1 MRESTGEE
9 MFDGSAEFIIDVMP
23 LSEGVMVY
31 TNQDG
36 LKGYIDRFGNIIIK
50 PKFTYASDFINGVAL
65 VKYDEGD
72 KEISTFIDKDGN
84 ELISN
89 RYRAISINDSVLKV
103 ERNSLFSNKKSYL
116 LNNGSL
122 ISLPVELN
130 NIVSIYKGRLYSVYD
145 CKFKECLTNFNYK
158 YIINIGDFKESNKS
172 LKYNALIEYVDDMD
186 MKRYGIVTF
195 YNGYINLLQEF
206 AKDRYVVYRINEDN
220 FLVVYVN
227 SYPTHVISREYSIY
241 NISYSNAFGMGVID
255 KDNYAIND
263 IQFINDKLFYVLYE
277 TYYVKYYKLYLYGQR
292 ESVSDN
298 KYKKFIY
305 STNDSDYI
313 IGVKKDGTNV
323 YIDSSGNELKIV
335 NFNISINSSNEE
347 EKEKREQF
355 LKENNHIKLE
365 LFNGNYSIGI
375 KKDISYT
382 SNNPFIYNR
391 YIVFDK
397 NLNPVRTF
405 PNSHDNVIFEELYNY
420 ASDGVMIGK
429 TTQNGTYAVID
440 TNTFKIVN
448 YFKCDSFE
456 YENGYFIITRDNKY
470 GLLDKYGETIFDTS
484 ASKLCFVDKD
494 NVFIRTNNISIFLN
508 VNTDYENK
516 LLLSDFTVSELTY
529 LGRNVFREK
538 MLDDDSYVTIETNTN
553 DRNYSVMCESYQL
566 LDKKR
571 IKVKIIDSELF
582 IKLEI
587 PKYLETS
594 ASHVF
599 ENENNYYPKYY
610 YVVREEYK
618 DILEYIDLSSVSF
631 ENVDVRGLDFRNTNA
646 IIDPSK
652 VFNKDISNCLFM
664 EENLS
669 SKSFFTDEKGELN
682 FDDSIIHDNVKIF
695 KTTDTDNH
703 IKYRKERNMKI
714 SSNPY
719 YIEE

>member
-1 MRESTGEE
+1 
-9 MFDGSAEFIIDVMP
+9 MFDGGTEFIIDVMP

-116 LNNGSL
+116 LNNGNL

-145 CKFKECLTNFNYK
+145 CKFKECLTNLTDK

-186 MKRYGIVTF
+186 KKHYGIVTF

-227 SYPTHVISREYSIY
+227 SYPTHVISRKCSIY
-241 NISYSNAFGMGVID
+241 NISYSNVFGMGVID

-323 YIDSSGNELKIV
+323 YIDSSGNELKNV

-703 IKYRKERNMKI
+703 IRYRKERNMKI
-714 SSNPY
+714 RVNPY

>member
-65 VKYDEGD
+65 VKYDKGD

-227 SYPTHVISREYSIY
+227 SYPTHVMSRKYSIY
-241 NISYSNAFGMGVID
+241 NISYSNTFGMGVID
-255 KDNYAIND
+255 KDNYVIND

-313 IGVKKDGTNV
+313 IGVRKDGTNV
-323 YIDSSGNELKIV
+323 YIDSSGNELKNV